1 MGLNCS
7 TSGQLEHLIGE
18 VWSGPTTEFELS
30 SVRKNIYLL
39 VFTQAWPSRG
49 EIVEGRGCQKPKLW
63 YPGGGGRDY
72 VRIVWELQMSAQI

>member
-39 VFTQAWPSRG
+39 IFTQAWPSRG
-49 EIVEGRGCQKPKLW
+49 EIVEGRGRGSKSQIMISWALDVS
-63 YPGGGGRDY
+63 GGGGAG
-72 VRIVWELQMSAQI
+72 VM